1 MIVKK
6 GNTYF
11 QKKDRRG
18 MDPILLRVIKVID
31 TGFASPTVCKVRW
44 HVLGKNKVF
53 TAVFPMATIREGEF
67 AGFVPIPHKVYRE
80 AIDILKTVDDYKSAK
95 RRVLY
100 RMKYTIMCKNITV

>member
-31 TGFASPTVCKVRW
+31 TGFERPEICKVRW
-44 HVLGKNKVF
+44 HILGKNKVI

-67 AGFVPIPHKVYRE
+67 AGFIPIPRKVYRE
-80 AIDILKTVDDYKSAK
+80 AIDILNSVDYYKSAK

-100 RMKYTIMCKNITV
+100 RVNKTLSIK

>member
-1 MIVKK
+1 
-6 GNTYF
+6 
-11 QKKDRRG
+11 

-44 HVLGKNKVF
+44 HILGKNKVI
-53 TAVFPMATIREGEF
+53 TAVFPMATIREDEF
-67 AGFVPIPHKVYRE
+67 AGFIPIPRKDYRE

-100 RMKYTIMCKNITV
+100 RIRNTIMCKNIT

>member
-18 MDPILLRVIKVID
+18 MVPILLRVIKVIA
-31 TGFASPTVCKVRW
+31 TGFTSPAVCNVRW
-44 HVLGKNKVF
+44 HILGKNKVI

-67 AGFVPIPHKVYRE
+67 ANFVPIPRKVYRE
-80 AIDILKTVDDYKSAK
+80 AIDILKTVNDYKSAK

-100 RMKYTIMCKNITV
+100 RVNKALSLK

>member
-11 QKKDRRG
+11 QKKNRRG

-31 TGFASPTVCKVRW
+31 TGFERPEICKVRW
-44 HVLGKNKVF
+44 HILGKNKVI

-67 AGFVPIPHKVYRE
+67 AGFIPIPRKVYRE
-80 AIDILKTVDDYKSAK
+80 AIDILNSVDYYKSAK

-100 RMKYTIMCKNITV
+100 RVNKTLSIK